1 MRKGCGLVLV
11 AALLTLAAGCDG
23 PPPKPPMFN
32 NRIATATAKWNAAVL
47 AFKSTIDPLSKG
59 TDVSPAAAQQ
69 AYDTLAKE
77 FKAMKRGSRHM
88 PVTPGSSKG
97 QAYLSSY
104 QDYVD
109 VEDDLMENEMK
120 RIVTTIGDTKLN
132 PVQKW
137 GVISKQI
144 YADIEKKEKPARDKL
159 LGAQN
164 EFASAHKLQ
173 ITANP
178 GK

>member
-1 MRKGCGLVLV
+1 MHVIGGLVLG
-11 AALLTLAAGCDG
+11 AGLLTLATGCDG

-32 NRIATATAKWNAAVL
+32 NRIALATAKWNAAIL
-47 AFKSTIDPLSKG
+47 AFKSTVDPLSKG
-59 TDVSPAAAQQ
+59 TDISPAAAQQ

-77 FKAMKRGSRHM
+77 LKEFKRGSRHM
-88 PVTPGSSKG
+88 PVPPGSSKG

-109 VEDDLMENEMK
+109 VEADLMENEMK

-132 PVQKW
+132 PAQKW
-137 GVISKQI
+137 QVIYTKI
-144 YADIEKKEKPARDKL
+144 YGDIEKKEKPAREKL
-159 LGAQN
+159 QSAQN

-173 ITANP
+173 ITATP